1 MTKINFQQ
9 DNSILRDIISSVEEY
24 DLEFE
29 SEQTTRIPFIS
40 CYGLKCEYHNSFDET
55 N

>member
-40 CYGLKCEYHNSFDET
+40 YCEYHNSFDET